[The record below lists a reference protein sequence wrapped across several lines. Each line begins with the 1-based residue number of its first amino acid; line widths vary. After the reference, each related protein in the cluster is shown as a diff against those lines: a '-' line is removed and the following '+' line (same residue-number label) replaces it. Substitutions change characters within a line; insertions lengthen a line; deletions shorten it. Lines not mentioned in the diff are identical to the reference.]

1 MMLLINCNNEEVM
14 YTFFDRLFNRVDI
27 PIEIHINQNT
37 HKNRGILRIVSNFFI
52 NHQLIS

>member
-1 MMLLINCNNEEVM
+1 MLLINCNNEEVM

-27 PIEIHINQNT
+27 PIETHINQNT
-37 HKNRGILRIVSNFFI
+37 QKNWGILRIVSNFFI